1 MKNLGGIPERPK
13 GSDCKSDAKASVVR
27 IHLPP
32 PDLKCSR
39 VWRRN
44 HLNGAKVI
52 LEWDAR
58 A

>member
-1 MKNLGGIPERPK
+1 
-13 GSDCKSDAKASVVR
+13 
-27 IHLPP
+27 
-32 PDLKCSR
+32 LKCSR

-44 HLNGAKVI
+44 HLSGAKVI